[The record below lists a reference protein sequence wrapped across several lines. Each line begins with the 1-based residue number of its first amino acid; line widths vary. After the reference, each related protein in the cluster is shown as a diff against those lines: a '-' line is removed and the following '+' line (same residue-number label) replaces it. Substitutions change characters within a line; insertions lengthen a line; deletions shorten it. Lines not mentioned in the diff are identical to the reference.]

1 MKIAMKKRVYK
12 IILSLFLIST
22 FSIKAQNKILFDATK
37 GEMSGNGDWVID
49 ADTHNIFFSSSTHL
63 PYTSSG
69 TGQSNPQRIPTPA
82 QSGITSSTIETY
94 WDGALSALA
103 VDCVKQGY
111 TVETLPYN
119 SQITYGNSANVQDL
133 SNYKVFVVDEPDW
146 YFSATEKT
154 AIVNFVK
161 NGGGLMMVS
170 DHQGADRNNDGIDS
184 PMAWNDLLTNNT
196 VLNNP
201 FGIAFDLVNI
211 SGSSTA
217 FATLTSS
224 SPYYSVLH
232 GIMGNPTQVL
242 WSNGTTMT
250 LNTTAN
256 SSVKGLVFKSG
267 SSTTGTT
274 NVMAAVA
281 TYQSGKVFAMGDSS
295 PFDDGTGDTGDTLYT
310 GYNVDA
316 SGNHRLLIMNA
327 MIWLMTPNLATSDF
341 AFDESHFT
349 IAPNPTQDK
358 QIHFTFS
365 LNEVQNAAVS
375 IIDTLG
381 RTVKEIS
388 FSDLNTG
395 INYQSIDGSD
405 LQAGLYICKLATATT
420 SKSLQVVV
428 K

>member
-1 MKIAMKKRVYK
+1 MKINFYK
-12 IILSLFLIST
+12 SVLLLLLIVS
-22 FSIKAQNKILFDATK
+22 FSSKAQNKILFDATK

-63 PYTSSG
+63 PYVSG
-69 TGQSNPQRIPTPA
+69 TGGQSNPQRIPTPA
-82 QSGITSSTIETY
+82 QSGITSNTIETY
-94 WDGALSALA
+94 WNGALSALA

-111 TVETLPYN
+111 NVETLPFN
-119 SQITYGNSANVQDL
+119 SQITYGNTANVQDL
-133 SNYKVFVVDEPDW
+133 SYYKVFVIDEPDW
-146 YFSATEKT
+146 YFSATEKA
-154 AIVNFVK
+154 AIINFVA

-211 SGSSTA
+211 LGSSTA
-217 FATLTSS
+217 FASLTST

-232 GIMGNPTQVL
+232 GIMGNPNQVY
-242 WSNGTTMT
+242 WSNGTTMS

-295 PFDDGTGDTGDTLYT
+295 PFDDGTGDSGDTLYN
-310 GYNVDA
+310 GYTSDA

-327 MIWLMTPNLATSDF
+327 MIWLMTPNLATNDF
-341 AFDESHFT
+341 EFNTNYFT

-358 QIHFTFS
+358 MIHFTFS
-365 LNEVQNAAVS
+365 LDEVQNTTVS
-375 IIDTLG
+375 IVDALG
-381 RTVKEIS
+381 RTVKQQSLSELKS
-388 FSDLNTG
+388 G
-395 INYQSIDGSD
+395 VNYQTIDASD
-405 LQAGLYICKLATATT
+405 LQAGLYICKLSTATG
-420 SKSLQVVV
+420 SKSLQVMVR
-428 K
+428 